1 MKQTWSIMR
10 PKGVAMAAFAQTARG
25 RISRLLRSI
34 RNRQPSYLYTEG
46 QGATR

>member
-10 PKGVAMAAFAQTARG
+10 LKGVAMAAFAQTARG

-34 RNRQPSYLYTEG
+34 RNQPSYLYTEG